1 MIKGGSSKFMN
12 WLKNRNVL
20 GVSCIIFSLILCLG
34 IAPLLNKSASEKVT
48 IVRMAQDVA
57 KGEVIT
63 STHLETIDVG
73 AYNLPAAVLKSD
85 DQAVGQYATVDLK
98 AGDYLLP
105 SKLSPVPLDAYLTR
119 LDGQKQALSVTIK
132 SLAAGLSGKLQPGDI
147 VSLIAAD
154 YGDLRTTTLPPEL
167 QYVEVL
173 SVTTSKGL
181 DAQATTNDQNENE
194 RELPSTLT
202 LFVRPEQAVLLT
214 DIENKGKLHAALVYR
229 GDEATAQLF
238 LDKQEAYFSSKSKP
252 EDTAHE

>member
-1 MIKGGSSKFMN
+1 MN
-12 WLKNRNVL
+12 WLKNRTVL
-20 GVSCIIFSLILCLG
+20 GAGCILFSLVLCLG
-34 IAPLLNKSASEKVT
+34 IAPLLNKSASEKAA
-48 IVRMAQDVA
+48 IVRMVQDVA

-63 STHLETIDVG
+63 SAHLETIDVG
-73 AYNLPAAVLKSD
+73 AYNLPANVLKTD
-85 DQAVGQYATVDLK
+85 DHAVGQYATVDLK

-154 YGDLRTTTLPPEL
+154 YGDLRTTTMPREL

-173 SVTTSKGL
+173 SVTTSSGL
-181 DAQATTNDQNENE
+181 DAQSTANDQNENE

-202 LFVRPEQAVLLT
+202 LLVRPEQAVLLT
-214 DIENKGKLHAALVYR
+214 DIENKGMLHAALVYR
-229 GDEATAQLF
+229 GDAATAQLF
-238 LDKQEAYFSSKSKP
+238 LDKQEAYFTSQSQP

>member
-1 MIKGGSSKFMN
+1 MN
-12 WLKNRNVL
+12 WLKNRTIL
-20 GVSCIIFSLILCLG
+20 GASCIFFSLILCLG
-34 IAPLLNKSASEKVT
+34 IAPLLNKSVSEKVA
-48 IVRMAQDVA
+48 IVRMVQDVA

-63 STHLETIDVG
+63 SAHLEAIDVG

-119 LDGQKQALSVTIK
+119 LDGQQQALSVTIK

-154 YGDLRTTTLPPEL
+154 YGDLRTTTMPPEL

-173 SVTTSKGL
+173 SVTTSKGV
-181 DAQATTNDQNENE
+181 DAQATANDQNENE

-202 LFVRPEQAVLLT
+202 LLVRPQQAILLT

-229 GDEATAQLF
+229 GDTETAQLF
-238 LDKQEAYFSSKSKP
+238 LDKQEAYFTSKEKS
-252 EDTAHE
+252 EDVAHE